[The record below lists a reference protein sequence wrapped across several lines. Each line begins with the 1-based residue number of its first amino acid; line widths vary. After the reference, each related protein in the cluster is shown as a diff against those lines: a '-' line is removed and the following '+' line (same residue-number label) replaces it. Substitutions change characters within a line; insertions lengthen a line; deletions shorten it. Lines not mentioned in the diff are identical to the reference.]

1 MTEAGRRAR
10 ATDRIQETARLTAE
24 RPGRGCT
31 QETSQEDAGKGSHTA
46 HPEPLSKTD
55 RG

>member
-10 ATDRIQETARLTAE
+10 ATDRIQEAARLTAE

-31 QETSQEDAGKGSHTA
+31 QETSQEDEHTLRSRT
-46 HPEPLSKTD
+46 LS
-55 RG
+55 G